1 MRTIAIIGL
10 SSFGHHLCRYL
21 SEAGTQVLAIDVDEK
36 KIDEI
41 KPFVAKAV
49 LADAR
54 DKETLQA
61 LGLEDIDVAVV
72 SVGEPID
79 TSIIITLYLKELG
92 VKEIYAKASSVDHGK
107 ILDKIGATEIVFPER
122 DMAKRI
128 AHTLRLSTLLD
139 YISLA
144 EGYSIVEM
152 APPQSWLGK
161 SLHQLD
167 IRKKYNAQII
177 LIKEVIP
184 SDIVLIPGG
193 EHVVKDSDIL
203 VVMGR
208 DKDLEELGK
217 L

>member
-10 SSFGHHLCRYL
+10 SSFGHYLCRYL
-21 SEAGTQVLAIDVDEK
+21 SESGIQVLAIDVDEK
-36 KIDEI
+36 RIDEV
-41 KPFVAKAV
+41 KPHVAKAV
-49 LADAR
+49 VADAR

-61 LGLEDIDVAVV
+61 LGLEDADVVVV

-79 TSIIITLYLKELG
+79 TSILITLYLKELG
-92 VKEIYAKASSVDHGK
+92 AKEIVAKASSVDHGK
-107 ILDKIGATEIVFPER
+107 ILAKIGASEIVFPER

-128 AHTLRLSTLLD
+128 AYTLRRSTLFD

-152 APPQSWLGK
+152 APPQEWIGK

-167 IRKKYNAQII
+167 IRKRHNAQII
-177 LIKEVIP
+177 LIKDVITNEA
-184 SDIVLIPGG
+184 LIPGG
-193 EHVVKDSDIL
+193 EYIVKDSDVL

-208 DKDLEELGK
+208 DKEVEELGK